1 MLLGSGWK
9 LSAQQ
14 CVQSVR
20 IGSDDAQTL
29 YWVYTDADG
38 TQHYFSKE
46 GGGGAET
53 DGVFRDEDGLGLKM
67 TCQSNPDSDTGHTNF
82 TITDD
87 NGNET
92 FFRDGILTY
101 TKDAYGNGIYYC
113 YNGINFDTPD
123 GKSWRPTNEVFNRLT
138 RICRQNKG
146 ASVEYLAK
154 LIYDADGRLLR
165 VGDEAGKETKFHYD
179 NTADVRQLDY
189 LLCPDGTKLNYTYD
203 TTGLNGAHDGEANY
217 GIWYT
222 YHTDGTID
230 QFYEFTLDGGTHVPG
245 DTVKCWNGKNRSSY
259 RAFGADQL
267 AETDDDIRLEVVF
280 DNWGRTVS
288 TYTTNTDITRIL
300 GSSAASYTDTAERS
314 KQNNRLT
321 SVGSTGMTAENLL
334 RDGGLESED
343 GWTNASTGSGSAA
356 ARTTITNDENRRH
369 GTGGLNLYLPD
380 GAGSGDAAAISRP
393 VTLTAGETSRA
404 TSPPAPTCAGA
415 AARGWRPSCR
425 AEARSRPSC

>member
-1 MLLGSGWK
+1 MRPVRPHRLGRR
-9 LSAQQ
+9 A
-14 CVQSVR
+14 
-20 IGSDDAQTL
+20 DP

-146 ASVEYLAK
+146 ASVEYLAT

-179 NTADVRQLDY
+179 NTAGVRQLDY

-245 DTVKCWNGKNRSSY
+245 DTVKCWNGKTARATARSARTSWRKRRTTSAWRSSSTTGAAPSPPIPPIRIS
-259 RAFGADQL
+259 RA
-267 AETDDDIRLEVVF
+267 
-280 DNWGRTVS
+280 
-288 TYTTNTDITRIL
+288 
-300 GSSAASYTDTAERS
+300 SSAAPPLPTRTP
-314 KQNNRLT
+314 Q
-321 SVGSTGMTAENLL
+321 
-334 RDGGLESED
+334 
-343 GWTNASTGSGSAA
+343 SAA
-356 ARTTITNDENRRH
+356 SRIT
-369 GTGGLNLYLPD
+369 
-380 GAGSGDAAAISRP
+380 A
-393 VTLTAGETSRA
+393 
-404 TSPPAPTCAGA
+404 
-415 AARGWRPSCR
+415 
-425 AEARSRPSC
+425 

>member
-1 MLLGSGWK
+1 MGRRRAFARAGK
-9 LSAQQ
+9 
-14 CVQSVR
+14 R
-20 IGSDDAQTL
+20 HRDGRGRRPDASRKA
-29 YWVYTDADG
+29 AD
-38 TQHYFSKE
+38 E
-46 GGGGAET
+46 A
-53 DGVFRDEDGLGLKM
+53 V
-67 TCQSNPDSDTGHTNF
+67 
-82 TITDD
+82 TDD

-138 RICRQNKG
+138 RICRQNKD

-179 NTADVRQLDY
+179 NTAGVRQLDY

-369 GTGGLNLYLPD
+369 GTL
-380 GAGSGDAAAISRP
+380 
-393 VTLTAGETSRA
+393 
-404 TSPPAPTCAGA
+404 PAP
-415 AARGWRPSCR
+415 
-425 AEARSRPSC
+425 RSRRPGRRSPRPMRTGPRSHGSP